1 MEDLESEIDF
11 DRESV
16 SVLYMDTFT
25 DNSLTPLC
33 PVNGKCMCVCVRVC
47 VCVSRCTCE
56 WV

>member
-33 PVNGKCMCVCVRVC
+33 PVNGKCVCVC
-47 VCVSRCTCE
+47 VCVSELRY
-56 WV
+56 VQDI